1 MFKRLLQTCKMQC
14 RYYKKSLTKY
24 CINKFD
30 QLLMNDKRD
39 DAYERELREDAY
51 WDMKRK
57 GDTVFRLAIFVFLVI
72 FIIVIAIFL
81 KVISLTW

>member
-1 MFKRLLQTCKMQC
+1 
-14 RYYKKSLTKY
+14 
-24 CINKFD
+24 
-30 QLLMNDKRD
+30 MNDKRD